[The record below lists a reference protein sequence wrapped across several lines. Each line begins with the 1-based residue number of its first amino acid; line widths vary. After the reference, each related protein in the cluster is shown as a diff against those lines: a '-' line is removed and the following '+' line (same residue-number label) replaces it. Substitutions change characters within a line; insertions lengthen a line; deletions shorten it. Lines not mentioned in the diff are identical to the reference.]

1 MQSIFFLTFIL
12 TIKQNY
18 VILKTC
24 LKVGEMGDK
33 IEKKEKKNLKT
44 KKKKLTRTEKKQ
56 RKAYRKA
63 NNIPSLWDYIKDYKM
78 YIVLYI
84 FLNLV
89 LVASSIYETILVADA
104 IANITEAVAGQSGLY
119 RTAILQAIILIGIV
133 IVQRLLWM
141 VLAVISNKFFT
152 KVVSKMNN
160 DLAFQTFKFSAST
173 YANNST
179 GTFVQRIVNDPNRLV
194 GSILNV
200 VDYISS
206 ILRSLIISI
215 YIFVLNYIVGLI
227 LLVGMIISFTIEK
240 IRLNIRKKRM
250 KISNKKFDKIN
261 SLTTEI
267 VKSERDIKS
276 LGLEDKLKMTTEEYY
291 DDYNIYVYKRSVI
304 NNILAQSR
312 NIVSQVFGIVA
323 LIMGIILLERS
334 LLVFASFM
342 IIYSNRGTFNS
353 LIMQLSTLFDIK
365 NDLEVFGERI
375 FALFDNKEFPVER
388 FGNTKLEFIKGKI
401 EFKDVSYAYVDKLYS
416 NDELQSESNNNE
428 SIKRDKVVEHLSFLI
443 EPNTTVAF
451 VGKSGSGKST
461 ILSLM
466 SKMYEVDDGEV
477 TIDDVNI
484 NDLTKDSL
492 RNNISLVNQFPYIFD
507 MSIRENL
514 LMAKADASDEELEDA
529 IEKSYL
535 KEFIDTLPDGINT
548 IVGESGIKLSGGQRQ
563 RLAIARAFLRK
574 TSIILFDESTSSL
587 DNFAQEHI
595 KDSIDNLKGT
605 STIVI
610 VAHRLSTIKNVDKI
624 FFLDEGKII
633 DSGTFDQLFENNQKF
648 HNMFLAENI

>member
-1 MQSIFFLTFIL
+1 
-12 TIKQNY
+12 
-18 VILKTC
+18 
-24 LKVGEMGDK
+24 MGDK
-33 IEKKEKKNLKT
+33 NKS
-44 KKKKLTRTEKKQ
+44 KKKKLTRKEKKE

-63 NNIPSLWDYIKDYKM
+63 NNIPSLWDYVKGYKG
-78 YIVLYI
+78 YIALYI
-84 FLNLV
+84 LLNIV
-89 LVASSIYETILVADA
+89 LVAASVYETILAAEA
-104 IANITEAVAGQSGLY
+104 IANVTEAVAGEIALF
-119 RTAILQAIILIGIV
+119 RTAIIQAVILI
-133 IVQRLLWM
+133 
-141 VLAVISNKFFT
+141 VLAVLQRLIWAGLAVIYNKFST

-160 DLAFQTFKFSAST
+160 DLAYQAFKFSAST

-179 GTFVQRIVNDPNRLV
+179 GTFVQRIVNDPSRLV
-194 GSILNV
+194 GSIINV
-200 VDYISS
+200 VDYVAT
-206 ILRSLIISI
+206 ILRMFIISI
-215 YIFVLNYIVGLI
+215 YIFVLNYIVGLV
-227 LLVGMIISFTIEK
+227 LTLGMILAFVIER

-276 LGLEDKLKMTTEEYY
+276 LGLEEKLRVTTESYY
-291 DDYNIYVYKRSVI
+291 DDYNNYVYKRSVI
-304 NNILAQSR
+304 NSILSQSR
-312 NIVSQVFGIVA
+312 NIITQVFSIVA
-323 LIMGIILLERS
+323 LIIGIILLERS
-334 LLVFASFM
+334 LIVFASFM
-342 IIYSNRGTFNS
+342 VIYSNRYSFNS
-353 LIMQLSTLFDIK
+353 LMMQLSAVFDIK
-365 NDLEVFGERI
+365 NDVEIYGERI
-375 FALFDNKEFPVER
+375 FALFDKKEFPVER
-388 FGNTKLEFIKGKI
+388 FGNTKLDTVKGKI
-401 EFKDVSYAYVDKLYS
+401 EFKDVSYAYIDKLRSIDDLQSDS
-416 NDELQSESNNNE
+416 NDSETV
-428 SIKRDKVVEHLSFLI
+428 KRDNVVEHLSFLI

-466 SKMYEVDDGEV
+466 SKMYEVDGGEV

-484 NDLTKDSL
+484 NELTKDSL
-492 RNNISLVNQFPYIFD
+492 RTNISLVNQFPYIFD
-507 MSIRENL
+507 MSIRDNL
-514 LMAKADASDEELEDA
+514 LMAKADASDKELEDA
-529 IEKSYL
+529 INRSYL
-535 KEFIDTLPDGINT
+535 REFIDTLPNGIDT
-548 IVGESGIKLSGGQRQ
+548 VVGESGIKLSGGQRQ

-633 DSGTFDQLFENNQKF
+633 DSGTFDYLFENNQKF

>member
-1 MQSIFFLTFIL
+1 
-12 TIKQNY
+12 
-18 VILKTC
+18 
-24 LKVGEMGDK
+24 MGDK
-33 IEKKEKKNLKT
+33 NKS
-44 KKKKLTRTEKKQ
+44 KKKKLTRKEKKE

-63 NNIPSLWDYIKDYKM
+63 NNIPSLWDYVKGYKG
-78 YIVLYI
+78 YIALYI
-84 FLNLV
+84 LLNIV
-89 LVASSIYETILVADA
+89 LVAASVYETILAAEA
-104 IANITEAVAGQSGLY
+104 IANVTEAVAGEIALF
-119 RTAILQAIILIGIV
+119 RTAIIQAVILI
-133 IVQRLLWM
+133 
-141 VLAVISNKFFT
+141 VLAVLQRLIWAGLAVIYNKFST

-160 DLAFQTFKFSAST
+160 DLAYQAFKFSAST

-179 GTFVQRIVNDPNRLV
+179 GTFVQRIVNDPSRLV
-194 GSILNV
+194 GSIINV
-200 VDYISS
+200 VDYVAT
-206 ILRSLIISI
+206 ILRMFIISI
-215 YIFVLNYIVGLI
+215 YIFVLNYIVGLV
-227 LLVGMIISFTIEK
+227 LTLGMILAFVIER

-276 LGLEDKLKMTTEEYY
+276 LGLEEKLRVTTESYY
-291 DDYNIYVYKRSVI
+291 DDYNNYVYKRSVI
-304 NNILAQSR
+304 NSTLSQSR
-312 NIVSQVFGIVA
+312 NIITQVFSIVA
-323 LIMGIILLERS
+323 LIIGIILLERS
-334 LLVFASFM
+334 LIVFASFM
-342 IIYSNRGTFNS
+342 VIYSNRYSFNS
-353 LIMQLSTLFDIK
+353 LMMQLSAVFDIK
-365 NDLEVFGERI
+365 NDVEIYGERI
-375 FALFDNKEFPVER
+375 FALFDNKEFPVEK
-388 FGNTKLEFIKGKI
+388 FGNTKLDIIKGKI
-401 EFKDVSYAYVDKLYS
+401 EFKDVSYAYIDKLRS
-416 NDELQSESNNNE
+416 IDDLQSESNDSETVKQDN
-428 SIKRDKVVEHLSFLI
+428 VVEHLSFLI

-466 SKMYEVDDGEV
+466 SKMYEVDGGEV

-484 NDLTKDSL
+484 NELTKDSL
-492 RNNISLVNQFPYIFD
+492 RTNISLVNQFPYIFD
-507 MSIRENL
+507 MSIRDNL
-514 LMAKADASDEELEDA
+514 LMAKADASDKELEDA
-529 IEKSYL
+529 INRSYL
-535 KEFIDTLPDGINT
+535 REFIDTLPNGIDT
-548 IVGESGIKLSGGQRQ
+548 VVGESGIKLSGGQRQ

-633 DSGTFDQLFENNQKF
+633 DSGTFDYLFENNQKF